1 MGQWE
6 LRGVI
11 LNFHVRQINISSIGR
26 LLTTSPAQRSAGD
39 GDGAGASDGDG
50 AGDGDGDG
58 DGDGEL
64 SRIAPNKYVI
74 ALALAMAM
82 ALCVGNSQFVPIR
95 NHL

>member
-1 MGQWE
+1 MAITGCHLE
-6 LRGVI
+6 
-11 LNFHVRQINISSIGR
+11 FSC
-26 LLTTSPAQRSAGD
+26 P
-39 GDGAGASDGDG
+39 SDQYIFDRTVTD
-50 AGDGDGDG
+50 DGDGDG